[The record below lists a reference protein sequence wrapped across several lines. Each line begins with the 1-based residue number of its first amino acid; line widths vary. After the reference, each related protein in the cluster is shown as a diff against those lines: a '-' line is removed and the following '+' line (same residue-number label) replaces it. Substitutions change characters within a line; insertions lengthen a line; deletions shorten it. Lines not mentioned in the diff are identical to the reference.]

1 MHDLAACIAFLQR
14 LVQTPSLPG
23 HEADL
28 ATLVKAEMER
38 LGYDDVFVDAAGNV
52 IGRIRGRGDAPA
64 VMFNTHLDHVD
75 PGDPD
80 GWRFPPYGGE
90 IHDEA
95 VWGRGTVDIKGPL
108 AAQVYG
114 VARLKNDPTPPPGDV
129 YVSAVVQ
136 EEIGGLGAR
145 HLLTHLQPPLIVVG
159 EPSRNELRR
168 GHRGRTEVILHIRGR
183 SAHASMPAEGVNPHF
198 VAARFLLALETLPM
212 QTHPD
217 LGRSSATPTLIRIDQ
232 TSSNVIPGELWL
244 TIDWRNIPAE
254 TAETICA
261 RLRPLAEEAA
271 HAVPGA
277 QANILV
283 RTHEVASYTGLRMLL
298 PADNPAFALP
308 ADHPALRAA
317 AHVLTDALGHTPHV
331 DVWQFATDGGHFAKA
346 GLTVIGF
353 GPGDD
358 RLAHTNMEHI
368 RIADVETALR
378 GNAALA
384 REWAWRVAT
393 SR

>member
-28 ATLVKAEMER
+28 AALVKAEMER
-38 LGYDDVFVDAAGNV
+38 LGYDEVFVDAAGNV

-75 PGDPD
+75 PGDPA

-145 HLLTHLQPPLIVVG
+145 HLLTHLQ
-159 EPSRNELRR
+159 
-168 GHRGRTEVILHIRGR
+168 
-183 SAHASMPAEGVNPHF
+183 
-198 VAARFLLALETLPM
+198 
-212 QTHPD
+212 
-217 LGRSSATPTLIRIDQ
+217 
-232 TSSNVIPGELWL
+232 
-244 TIDWRNIPAE
+244 
-254 TAETICA
+254 
-261 RLRPLAEEAA
+261 
-271 HAVPGA
+271 
-277 QANILV
+277 
-283 RTHEVASYTGLRMLL
+283 
-298 PADNPAFALP
+298 
-308 ADHPALRAA
+308 
-317 AHVLTDALGHTPHV
+317 
-331 DVWQFATDGGHFAKA
+331 
-346 GLTVIGF
+346 
-353 GPGDD
+353 
-358 RLAHTNMEHI
+358 
-368 RIADVETALR
+368 
-378 GNAALA
+378 
-384 REWAWRVAT
+384 
-393 SR
+393 